1 MGQAIDSKCVVCIFT
16 GVGPNTSLAYSPFLE
31 SVEGVLESAPLGDS
45 LILLG
50 DFNAH
55 VGSNSETRRGVVGNN
70 GPSDLN
76 PSGVL
81 LLDFC
86 ARHGL
91 STTNTM
97 FRHKGVH
104 MCTWHQDTLGRSLI
118 DFVGVSSD
126 PQLPVLDNRTKREV
140 KLSVDTGGGL
150 GSGGGAG
157 PLRPPGTRGWA
168 LLSPVLKL
176 PRW

>member
-1 MGQAIDSKCVVCIFT
+1 MVRSLPCPVV
-16 GVGPNTSLAYSPFLE
+16 GASSAYPPFLE
-31 SVEGVLESAPLGDS
+31 SLEGVLESAPTGDS
-45 LILLG
+45 LVLPG

-55 VGSNSETRRGVVGNN
+55 VGSDSETWRGVVRKNA
-70 GPSDLN
+70 PPDLN

-104 MCTWHQDTLGRSLI
+104 M
-118 DFVGVSSD
+118 
-126 PQLPVLDNRTKREV
+126 
-140 KLSVDTGGGL
+140 
-150 GSGGGAG
+150 
-157 PLRPPGTRGWA
+157 
-168 LLSPVLKL
+168 
-176 PRW
+176 